1 MGLLAHQFF
10 QQTLL
15 TQQFLALAAVRKH
28 AFFIRLVITPLL
40 GKWDC
45 HELNETF
52 AHALQLNFTKGKA
65 LLCQEP
71 TFCNILITVS
81 TQHCLQQL
89 AALTRMHANSGR
101 SDFPFQWVW
110 KNTDGSRWRLPDR
123 ERPVFSRRP
132 WYTAACHA
140 SLVDFYAAQGGVEQV
155 KVRLVELFSH
165 VLFGFS
171 PLGNHPPIG
180 HKASHW
186 LMLREIDF
194 LQKLTGGFKLFA
206 CAETSHLNID
216 TYKFKSS
223 QTDKSRS
230 QSADS
235 SKAYSNLGAF
245 KWMTDII
252 FWNCVGSQ
260 HRLKACD
267 RINVCHKM
275 QNLRFSR
282 T

>member
-1 MGLLAHQFF
+1 
-10 QQTLL
+10 
-15 TQQFLALAAVRKH
+15 
-28 AFFIRLVITPLL
+28 
-40 GKWDC
+40 
-45 HELNETF
+45 
-52 AHALQLNFTKGKA
+52 
-65 LLCQEP
+65 
-71 TFCNILITVS
+71 
-81 TQHCLQQL
+81 
-89 AALTRMHANSGR
+89 
-101 SDFPFQWVW
+101 
-110 KNTDGSRWRLPDR
+110 
-123 ERPVFSRRP
+123 
-132 WYTAACHA
+132 
-140 SLVDFYAAQGGVEQV
+140 
-155 KVRLVELFSH
+155 
-165 VLFGFS
+165 
-171 PLGNHPPIG
+171 LGNHPPIG

-275 QNLRFSR
+275 QNPLCQEPTFCNILITVSAQHCLQQLAALTRMHANSGRSDFPFQWVWKNTDGARWRLPDRERPVFSR
-282 T
+282 RPWYTAACHASLVDFYAAQGGVEQVKVRLVELFSHALFGVSPLGNHPPIGHKASQWVTWNRFPTKTYWWIQTFRLCGDKLLEYRYVQVQIIAKW